1 MVSEMTVAF
10 EVLFHLQLEFRMLM
24 VLGILFQMCEFL
36 VLLLLIPVQTNRS
49 NSVEEVGLH

>member
-24 VLGILFQMCEFL
+24 VLGILFQMCESL
-36 VLLLLIPVQTNRS
+36 VLLLLVPVQTNRS

>member
-1 MVSEMTVAF
+1 MVSEMTVSF

-24 VLGILFQMCEFL
+24 VLGILFQMCESL
-36 VLLLLIPVQTNRS
+36 VLLLLVPVQTNRS

>member
-24 VLGILFQMCEFL
+24 VLGILFQMCESL

>member
-1 MVSEMTVAF
+1 MVSQMVAF

-24 VLGILFQMCEFL
+24 VLGILFQMCESL
-36 VLLLLIPVQTNRS
+36 VLLLLVPVQTNRS